1 MGFLTIDYDYYKE
14 IDEKTIRIFTLFNV
28 LTVCAYSLRTKL
40 FGQRSGRPTH
50 RGSSAFLDWGPRDRD
65 RAGPGGPD
73 GPCAPPLPPLDGG
86 GTGSDLGRSF
96 DSPLGPRTE
105 TVGGVR

>member
-50 RGSSAFLDWGPRDRD
+50 RGSSASVSYTHLDVYKRQVQDVVIVPAEQGDAKR
-65 RAGPGGPD
+65 
-73 GPCAPPLPPLDGG
+73 
-86 GTGSDLGRSF
+86 
-96 DSPLGPRTE
+96 
-105 TVGGVR
+105 